1 MTGPLATFAGKERRE
16 TFKTWRLWVVPGILL
31 FVALTSPVLTKLT
44 PEIVKATTSS
54 QSGIIIHMPTP
65 TARDSYEQFMGNLAQ
80 LVTLAVI
87 IAGAATI
94 SAERRAGT
102 AVLVLTKPISRAGF
116 VVIKAAAQL
125 ALLVCATV
133 LAAAVCVAATVVLF
147 GGASIGAFVET
158 TALWLVFAAMILM
171 LMVLLSAALRGQA
184 QAIGA
189 GVALWIGLFF
199 FTGIPV
205 LRDHSPAGL
214 IAANDAALRGRPAA
228 LLWPLVTTALAGA
241 ALLAGAVWAFGR
253 REL

>member
-1 MTGPLATFAGKERRE
+1 MTGPLATFADKERRE
-16 TFKTWRLWVVPGILL
+16 TLMTWRLWIVPGILL
-31 FVALTSPVLTKLT
+31 FVGLTSPVLTKLT
-44 PEIVKATTSS
+44 PEIIRATTGS
-54 QSGIIIHMPTP
+54 QHGIVIHVPPP
-65 TARDSYEQFMGNLAQ
+65 TARDAYEQFMGNLAQ

-116 VVIKAAAQL
+116 VLIKAAAQL
-125 ALLVCATV
+125 VLLGCATV
-133 LAAAVCVAATVVLF
+133 LAAAVCVVATVALF
-147 GGASIGAFVET
+147 GTAGIGAFVET

-189 GVALWIGLFF
+189 GIALWVGLLF
-199 FTGIPV
+199 FTGIPL

-228 LLWPLVTTALAGA
+228 LLWPVVTTALAGV
-241 ALLAGAVWAFGR
+241 ALLAAAVSAFAR